1 MLLSARILFW
11 PGVGATISD
20 CQAVQKYNTPM
31 PCTKKTQLPRESSCK
46 VQDHNARTYCS
57 HPLSLGLSTSAH
69 STVLI
74 TRPQP
79 ARSMCGSA
87 ALVAWKVACRHT
99 SMMALYLDRHSKG
112 SDGGESA
119 TCELL
124 LTCKHVL
131 VFQACQQT
139 NSGQEPRAT
148 LPNHK
153 AA

>member
-1 MLLSARILFW
+1 
-11 PGVGATISD
+11 
-20 CQAVQKYNTPM
+20 
-31 PCTKKTQLPRESSCK
+31 
-46 VQDHNARTYCS
+46 
-57 HPLSLGLSTSAH
+57 LGLSTSAH

-112 SDGGESA
+112 SDGGKSA
-119 TCELL
+119 TCDLL
-124 LTCKHVL
+124 FTCKHVL
-131 VFQACQQT
+131 LFQACQQT

-153 AA
+153 AACGNTTITHFSSGYDSIGHTYWMPALLCKTSASQHIRTACRCQESAMHGRSRRLRCKHY